1 MKSVMQFEDTMVT
14 HDSLGSHAELAILD
28 IHGLFSASQANSV
41 AYRVAKRGLDICLA
55 LVGLLLLAFMLPII
69 IPIMLLEGWGP
80 IFYKQ
85 KRVGKDLRPFN
96 LYKIRTMR
104 VDADEYLA
112 QHPKLLQAWSQNGKL
127 QNDPR
132 ITRFGRFL
140 RQTSIDELPQMFNI
154 LRGELSLVGPR
165 PIQFSEIAIFGELI
179 ELRQTVM
186 PGLTG
191 LWQVSGRSTTDY
203 QQRAILDC
211 IYAIEHSFWID
222 ILIIVNTIP
231 VVLHGLG
238 AF

>member
-1 MKSVMQFEDTMVT
+1 MKSVMQFEDSMVSY
-14 HDSLGSHAELAILD
+14 DVSGPHAELSLLD
-28 IHGLFSASQANSV
+28 IHGIFPPIQANPM

-55 LVGLLLLAFMLPII
+55 LIGLLLLGCMLPII
-69 IPIMLLEGWGP
+69 VSIMLLEGWGP

-112 QHPKLLQAWSQNGKL
+112 QHPELLEAWSQTGKL

-132 ITRFGRFL
+132 VTKFGKFL

-154 LRGELSLVGPR
+154 LRGDLSFVGPR

-179 ELRQTVM
+179 DLRQTVK